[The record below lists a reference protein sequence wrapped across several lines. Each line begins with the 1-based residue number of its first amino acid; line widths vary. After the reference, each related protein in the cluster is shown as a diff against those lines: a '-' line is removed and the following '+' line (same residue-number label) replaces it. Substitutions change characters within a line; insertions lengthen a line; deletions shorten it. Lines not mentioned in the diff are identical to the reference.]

1 MRPIFKYIL
10 VALLLI
16 AVLILLPVVL
26 APVLHLSHVDAYFD
40 YGGKESDWITFWGN
54 YLGSVIT
61 GVISFII
68 LWKTIQSN
76 KEENKTIISANQIE
90 NTRTIKANE
99 EENRKILE
107 ANALLEESK
116 RKQEY
121 YLRFRS
127 EVSVR
132 LSKIDLSKFMMLY
145 VEYDS
150 SFQDMKLRLETFH
163 AQLIEDYNSFKFLY
177 KGDCPV
183 LVEEYGKATD
193 DITNRIT
200 NLLKLYKKCEDEY
213 DQMMK
218 DDLQKKIIKDI
229 RNLAELKP
237 SIERLWK
244 CATDEIEK
252 LKQ

>member
-1 MRPIFKYIL
+1 M
-10 VALLLI
+10 
-16 AVLILLPVVL
+16 
-26 APVLHLSHVDAYFD
+26 
-40 YGGKESDWITFWGN
+40 
-54 YLGSVIT
+54 
-61 GVISFII
+61 
-68 LWKTIQSN
+68 WKTIQSN
-76 KEENKTIISANQIE
+76 KEENKIIISANQIE
-90 NTRTIKANE
+90 NTRTIEANE
-99 EENRKILE
+99 KENRKILE
-107 ANALLEESK
+107 ANALLEARK

-177 KGDCPV
+177 KSDCPV
-183 LVEEYGKATD
+183 LVEEYGKVTD